1 MLGGGPLGRLLRV
14 GCPYRC
20 RVLKFPL
27 FGVPVSVHFSFLLV
41 AFFGLGTYQ
50 GWEIAAWTGAVFV
63 AVLLHESGHAFT
75 ARAFGGTS
83 VSITLFALGGFT
95 SWAATRDV
103 GPGRRFLISAAGS
116 AVGIVAGLAVIGL
129 GRAGALDNLPDLV
142 ITFLES
148 FVWAGLVWGVLNW
161 VPILPLDGGH
171 MLQHGLE
178 MFTPTK
184 AAGIARVVSVIAG
197 VVAVAAAFYY
207 GQRFLAIFV
216 GLITLMGLRSGNAAE
231 PRPAPAA
238 EPPAADVQSEEE
250 PPAFPI

>member
-1 MLGGGPLGRLLRV
+1 
-14 GCPYRC
+14 
-20 RVLKFPL
+20 VLKFPF

-41 AFFGLGTYQ
+41 AFFGLGAYQ

-83 VSITLFALGGFT
+83 VSITLFALGGLT
-95 SWAATRDV
+95 AWGASREM
-103 GPGRRFLISAAGS
+103 GPGRRFLVSAAGS

-129 GRAGALDNLPDLV
+129 GRAGALDSLPDLA

-161 VPILPLDGGH
+161 IPILPLDGGH

-178 MFTPTK
+178 MFTPTR

-197 VVAVAAAFYY
+197 VAAVAAAFYY
-207 GQRFLAIFV
+207 GQTFLAIFV
-216 GLITLMGLRSGNAAE
+216 GMITLIGLRSGRDE
-231 PRPAPAA
+231 QPRPAPASA
-238 EPPAADVQSEEE
+238 PPATDVQSDEE